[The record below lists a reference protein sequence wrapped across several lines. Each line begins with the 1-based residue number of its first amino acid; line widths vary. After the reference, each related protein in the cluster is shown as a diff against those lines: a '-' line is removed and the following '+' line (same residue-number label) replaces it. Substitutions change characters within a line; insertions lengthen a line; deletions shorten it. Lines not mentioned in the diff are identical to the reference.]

1 MSHSLLECSSDIVC
15 AYLSHNRVE
24 PLALC
29 DLVRDVHF
37 AVWACSAGASAE
49 KTPRP
54 TAISRSAALAV
65 RGSISNEALTSFID
79 GKQYRMLKRHLTTN
93 GFTPETYREK
103 FGLPTDYPMVAGNY
117 SRVRSDIAKEIGLG
131 LKPRTRT
138 MKREF

>member
-1 MSHSLLECSSDIVC
+1 MSHSLLDCSSGIVC
-15 AYLSHNRVE
+15 AYLAQNRVE
-24 PLALC
+24 PSALC

-37 AVWACSAGASAE
+37 ALWACAAGTAAE

-79 GKQYRMLKRHLTTN
+79 GKQYQMLKSHLTAN
-93 GFTPETYREK
+93 GFTPDTYRAK

-117 SRVRSDIAKEIGLG
+117 SRVRSHIAKEIGLG
-131 LKPRTRT
+131 HKPRTRT
-138 MKREF
+138 MKRDL